1 MARQKPSQSN
11 PPNPARPPTNTRSQ
25 RRRNDRALFLA
36 VIAVLLIGGS
46 GLITLIYGRE
56 AFITAFVCLTVG
68 AAVLFLL
75 WAILG
80 FIERWV
86 ED

>member
-1 MARQKPSQSN
+1 MAKKASPSKKSTAQQ
-11 PPNPARPPTNTRSQ
+11 PTDTRAQ
-25 RRRNDRALFLA
+25 RRKNDRALFGA
-36 VIAVLLIGGS
+36 VIAVLIFGGG
-46 GLITLIYGRE
+46 GLIYVIYGWQ
-56 AFITAFVCLTVG
+56 ALITGIACLSVG

-80 FIERWV
+80 VIERWV